1 MRIDATRFRMF
12 TRNPEQFRLYQMLGY
27 KAIEQSPAL
36 LLGIAGHDFMD
47 ADARGKEF
55 SVVSRE
61 LKEQGIG
68 AELIATAEVLAKRLI
83 EDYPA
88 DKSSV
93 KLSEREFVY
102 QIPGSPHQLVG
113 KMDRVILLP
122 NTVKEPQ
129 FGILDWKFKS
139 KSGYRQ
145 MYEQEKISDVQP
157 LFYVLGAQTFGYK
170 AEEFTFVTAVKSS
183 PIDIWKTPVPKDRF
197 SADNLAR
204 FERQVHM
211 VCETIEFFTRTFG
224 IAEPWPHYSHTFP
237 CSKESYCEYRNIC
250 NEVHTPGTCP
260 GGFEFREDHLEVMRE
275 QSS

>member
-1 MRIDATRFRMF
+1 MF
-12 TRNPEQFRLYQMLGY
+12 TRNPEQYRLYQCIGY
-27 KAIEQSPAL
+27 KAIEQSRAL
-36 LLGIAGHDFMD
+36 LLGIAGHEFMD

-55 SVVSRE
+55 SAVFRE
-61 LKEQGIG
+61 LKEQGIS

-93 KLSEREFVY
+93 MLSEREFVY

-139 KSGYRQ
+139 KPGYRQQ
-145 MYEQEKISDVQP
+145 MYEQEKIVDVQP
-157 LFYVLGAQTFGYK
+157 MFYVLGATTFGYQ
-170 AEEFTFVTAVKSS
+170 AEEFTFVTAVKSV
-183 PIDIWKTPVPKDRF
+183 PIDIWKTPVPKERF
-197 SADNLAR
+197 SPDNLAR

-211 VCETIEFFTRTFG
+211 VCEAIEFFTRTFG
-224 IAEPWPHYSHTFP
+224 IAEPWPHYNHAFP
-237 CSKESYCEYRNIC
+237 CSKESYCEYRHIC
-250 NEVHTPGTCP
+250 NEVHTPGIFPP
-260 GGFEFREDHLEVMRE
+260 GFCQKEDHLEVMKE
-275 QSS
+275 TNDAASK